1 MQRSIRIPAL
11 TAALLATAVLAAC
24 GESSDPTL
32 GQRVDN
38 TVNQVS
44 QAANQ
49 VGQDAREAASQVSQ
63 DAREVAKE
71 VQASGQQAADV
82 MAQGATDAA
91 ITAKVNAALAAD
103 DRLSALGID
112 VDTSNGRVE
121 LSGTAP
127 DTASRE
133 RATTLAKA
141 VEGVV
146 EVENRLTI
154 RSQS

>member
-1 MQRSIRIPAL
+1 MQRKLRIPAL

-24 GESSDPTL
+24 GESGEPTL

-38 TVNQVS
+38 TVNQVG

-49 VGQDAREAASQVSQ
+49 MGQDAKQAAQ
-63 DAREVAKE
+63 E
-71 VQASGQQAADV
+71 VQAAGEKAADV
-82 MAQGATDAA
+82 MARDATDAA

-112 VDTSNGRVE
+112 VDTTGGRVE

-127 DTASRE
+127 DEASRE
-133 RATTLAKA
+133 RATVLAKA

>member
-1 MQRSIRIPAL
+1 MQRKLRLPAL

-24 GESSDPTL
+24 GESSEPTL

-38 TVNQVS
+38 TVNQM
-44 QAANQ
+44 
-49 VGQDAREAASQVSQ
+49 GQDAREAA
-63 DAREVAKE
+63 KE
-71 VQASGQQAADV
+71 VQAAGEKAADV
-82 MAQGATDAA
+82 MARDATDAA

-112 VDTSNGRVE
+112 VDTTDGRVE

-127 DTASRE
+127 DAASRE
-133 RATTLAKA
+133 RATVLAKA
-141 VEGVV
+141 VQGVV

>member
-11 TAALLATAVLAAC
+11 TAALLATALLAAC
-24 GESSDPTL
+24 GEASEPTL

-38 TVNQVS
+38 TVNQMG

-49 VGQDAREAASQVSQ
+49 VGQDAREAA
-63 DAREVAKE
+63 KE
-71 VQASGQQAADV
+71 VQAAGQQAADV

-103 DRLSALGID
+103 DRLSALGIN

-121 LSGTAP
+121 LSGIAP
-127 DTASRE
+127 DAASRD
-133 RATTLAKA
+133 RATTLAQA

-146 EVENRLTI
+146 EVENRLTV

>member
-1 MQRSIRIPAL
+1 MQRTLRLPAL
-11 TAALLATAVLAAC
+11 TAALLATALLAAC
-24 GESSDPTL
+24 GEPSEPTL

-38 TVNQVS
+38 TVNQMG

-49 VGQDAREAASQVSQ
+49 MGQDAREAA
-63 DAREVAKE
+63 KE
-71 VQASGQQAADV
+71 VQAAGEKAADV
-82 MAQGATDAA
+82 MARDATDAA

-112 VDTSNGRVE
+112 VDTTDGRVE

-127 DTASRE
+127 DAASRE
-133 RATTLAKA
+133 RATVLAKA

>member
-1 MQRSIRIPAL
+1 MQRTLRLPAL

-24 GESSDPTL
+24 GESGEPTL

-44 QAANQ
+44 QSAAQ
-49 VGQDAREAASQVSQ
+49 MGQDAKQAAQ
-63 DAREVAKE
+63 E
-71 VQASGQQAADV
+71 VQAAGEKAADV
-82 MAQGATDAA
+82 MARDATDAA

-112 VDTSNGRVE
+112 VDTTGGRVE

-127 DTASRE
+127 DEASRE
-133 RATTLAKA
+133 RATVLAKA

>member
-1 MQRSIRIPAL
+1 MQRTLRLPAL

-24 GESSDPTL
+24 GESGEPTL

-44 QAANQ
+44 QSAVQ
-49 VGQDAREAASQVSQ
+49 MGQDAKQAAQ
-63 DAREVAKE
+63 E
-71 VQASGQQAADV
+71 VQAAGEKAADV
-82 MAQGATDAA
+82 MTRDATDAA

-112 VDTSNGRVE
+112 VDTTDGRVE

-127 DTASRE
+127 DAASRE
-133 RATTLAKA
+133 RATVLAKA